1 MAKKSK
7 EVIQEETVQE
17 EIVQEETTEERIKPF
32 GYEPSC
38 NSLRT
43 WIRIPDPKE
52 EEMKVRI
59 VDGVDGTILHEY
71 HEQKECLREIFSVF
85 HYNLQSIREVIGIL
99 EEISNA
105 AHHYLGES
113 L

>member
-71 HEQKECLREIFSVF
+71 HEQKECLREIFALF
-85 HYNLQSIREVIGIL
+85 HNNLQMFREVVESI
-99 EEISNA
+99 ERISNGMQQ
-105 AHHYLGES
+105 YYE
-113 L
+113 